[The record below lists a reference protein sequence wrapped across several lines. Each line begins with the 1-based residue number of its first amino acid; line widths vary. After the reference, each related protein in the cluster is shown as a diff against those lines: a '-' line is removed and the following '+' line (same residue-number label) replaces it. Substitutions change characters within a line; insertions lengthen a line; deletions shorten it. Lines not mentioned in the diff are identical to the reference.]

1 MKQSHQPSL
10 RPRISSAKRM
20 AADPSDWSGF
30 KVGDAIGV
38 FLGNCW
44 RKALILEM
52 ANDHVVIEGKH
63 LGTTQVS
70 TFNVY
75 DARNIVHA
83 AELRIV
89 HFQEETLFDHL

>member
-1 MKQSHQPSL
+1 
-10 RPRISSAKRM
+10 M

-30 KVGDAIGV
+30 NVGDPIGV
-38 FLGNCW
+38 FHGNCW
-44 RKALILEM
+44 RKALILKM
-52 ANDHVVIEGKH
+52 ADDHAVIEGKH
-63 LGTTQVS
+63 LGTTQTS

-89 HFQEETLFDHL
+89 QFQEETFFDYL